1 MLLKNIVEDIQYLHC
16 AKLMTN
22 TLRIF
27 LLPIWCCLFLAGR
40 TGSSNIPSAENLKK
54 KMLICWQGCHT
65 RQAEDFRHMV
75 HISGQI
81 ASDVMTVQ
89 RRGKASP
96 SCVRCETHTSHTSHS
111 PCRWTGWFE
120 RCPAQRNS
128 GDAGAR
134 WLLDSAATGDNEQSW
149 FYVRPKEAEQS
160 RADGAVPGSSQGPIQ
175 S

>member
-40 TGSSNIPSAENLKK
+40 TGSSNIPSAETLRK

-81 ASDVMTVQ
+81 TSDVMTVQ
-89 RRGKASP
+89 RREKASP
-96 SCVRCETHTSHTSHS
+96 SCVRCETHTSHTSRS

-120 RCPAQRNS
+120 RCPATLWRRRS
-128 GDAGAR
+128 
-134 WLLDSAATGDNEQSW
+134 SVVTGFCSN
-149 FYVRPKEAEQS
+149 R
-160 RADGAVPGSSQGPIQ
+160 
-175 S
+175 